1 MKFLSLSPK
10 AILAVIF
17 NKLLDWFKQY
27 KAFKKHEVIYV
38 EIRRINSSQGGMNF
52 IEIIHLYIY

>member
-17 NKLLDWFKQY
+17 NKILDWFKQDNAP
-27 KAFKKHEVIYV
+27 KNHKVVYV
-38 EIRRINSSQGGMNF
+38 EIQRVNKLSRPN
-52 IEIIHLYIY
+52 